1 MNSEKLIALLY
12 VKINFARHQHD
23 RKNQTQSGLVAVDS
37 GFAIFVA
44 RQYGATNRESL
55 R

>member
-1 MNSEKLIALLY
+1 MVMDSGFYA
-12 VKINFARHQHD
+12 VD
-23 RKNQTQSGLVAVDS
+23 PGKNQNQSGVVAVDS